1 MPLMLRIVTDSTCD
15 LPNSLLEEHNV
26 TVIPLNVIIDGQTYA
41 DGIELSHAEFYAK
54 MAASKQLPTTS
65 QPSPAKFRDVFQKIL
80 DAGDDVFYV
89 GLSSTLSGTLQAA
102 KIARDLVESPE
113 RVTIHD
119 TLSATYAEGM
129 LVMQAV
135 KLAEEGR
142 TAGEIQAELT
152 ELRKRQELVFSV
164 DTLENLRKGGRINN
178 LSFLFGSLL
187 NIKPILHLDYEG
199 VVQAFDKVRGKKN
212 AILAVKRFLTERPI
226 DMEFPVAIG
235 HTSDQGTVQV
245 WRELLT
251 ELGVKVSN
259 IFDFELSG
267 VIGTHVGKG
276 ANGII
281 YFSKA

>member
-1 MPLMLRIVTDSTCD
+1 MIRIVTDSTCD
-15 LPNSLLEEHNV
+15 LPDSILEKHQV

-41 DGIELSHAEFYAK
+41 DGIELNHAEFYEK
-54 MAASKQLPTTS
+54 MARAKQLPTTS
-65 QPSPAKFRDVFQKIL
+65 QPSPTTFCDVFQKIL
-80 DAGDDVFYV
+80 NEGDDVFYL
-89 GLSSTLSGTLQAA
+89 GISSTLSGTLQAA
-102 KIARDLVESPE
+102 RIARDLVDAPE

-119 TLSATYAEGM
+119 TLTTTYAEGM
-129 LVMQAV
+129 LVLQAV
-135 KLAEEGR
+135 KRAQEGKSA
-142 TAGEIQAELT
+142 TEIQAELT

-226 DMEFPVAIG
+226 DTEFPVAIG
-235 HTSDQGTVQV
+235 HTSDQSTVQV
-245 WRELLT
+245 WKDLLL
-251 ELGVKVSN
+251 ELGVKVSQ
-259 IFDFELSG
+259 ILDFELSG

-276 ANGII
+276 TNGII
-281 YFSKA
+281 YFAKA

>member
-1 MPLMLRIVTDSTCD
+1 MIRIVTDSTCD
-15 LPNSLLEEHNV
+15 LPKTLLEEHQL

-41 DGIELSHAEFYAK
+41 DGIELSRADFYEK
-54 MAASKQLPTTS
+54 MAHSKQLPTTS
-65 QPSPAKFRDVFQKIL
+65 QPSPAMFRDVFQKIL

-89 GLSSTLSGTLQAA
+89 GLASTLSGTLQAA
-102 KIARDLVESPE
+102 RIARDLVDTPE

-129 LVMQAV
+129 LAMMAV
-135 KLAEEGR
+135 KMAAEGA
-142 TAGEIQAELT
+142 TAEAISAKLT
-152 ELRKRQELVFSV
+152 EMRKRQELVFSV

-187 NIKPILHLDYEG
+187 NIKPILHLDYDG
-199 VVQAFDKVRGKKN
+199 VVQAFDRVRGKKN
-212 AILAVKRFLTERPI
+212 AILAVKRFLTERAI
-226 DMEFPVAIG
+226 DTEYPVAIG
-235 HTSDQGTVQV
+235 HTVDPSTVQV
-245 WRELLT
+245 WKDLLV

-259 IFDFELSG
+259 ILDFELSG